1 MQTLTVHQ
9 NFEFLKT
16 VLQSSSH
23 PKYPEGSQLKRA
35 CVFLLMKNTEN
46 REILTI
52 LKSDNPGYA
61 WRNQIALPGGHV
73 DRTDDSP
80 LDTAFRELE
89 EELGIKPEN
98 VRFVGNLGHFPT
110 INNRDIQVFA
120 GIWNGEDEIIFDEQE
135 ISQYFEVPLNQL
147 IESHIENDYAGNVPS
162 IYDLKYPVES
172 HVIWGATARIFHHF
186 LELVISCSD

>member
-98 VRFVGNLGHFPT
+98 VRFVVTL
-110 INNRDIQVFA
+110 DIFQ
-120 GIWNGEDEIIFDEQE
+120 
-135 ISQYFEVPLNQL
+135 
-147 IESHIENDYAGNVPS
+147 PS
-162 IYDLKYPVES
+162 ITE
-172 HVIWGATARIFHHF
+172 IFRF
-186 LELVISCSD
+186 LREFGMGKMRSFLMNRRSLSISKCP